1 MDWER
6 IKERLEAVLQA
17 PMHIYLLPEAEWNRL
32 IEEQQEEDQSSFNNF
47 NRSVLRGQEVLFYLA
62 KENKDIRI
70 LQVSEIPLTAAERK
84 LVELALESKQT
95 QERKHWG
102 SYLSEDER
110 KAHQLREWLL
120 QQLERGAT
128 HAELPDALASQSSLY
143 STKIPLL
150 LYGDYSQN
158 QSVSYAE
165 LKKLLESFFEAEII
179 LIPLMDKEWLIL
191 APEGL
196 LTSGSEERDGDDEES
211 VEQILDALGSGLFEM
226 LANEWVGECHLAIGY
241 PVKPAKS
248 LFGSI
253 LQLRETIMLGRS
265 FHVGSFVH
273 LPWEL
278 RLEKL
283 LHLIHEDE
291 KNEFLEQ
298 VLRGTDHALDSETVT
313 TLEHFFALDCNVSE
327 TAKKLYIHRNTLL
340 YRLDKFKH
348 ETGLDVRTFN
358 HAVLVRL
365 ALLLYKVTKRK

>member
-6 IKERLEAVLQA
+6 MKERLEAVLQA
-17 PMHIYLLPEAEWNRL
+17 PIHMSLLPEAEWNRL
-32 IEEQQEEDQSSFNNF
+32 VEEQQEAQESFS
-47 NRSVLRGQEVLFYLA
+47 RSVVRGHEVLFYLA
-62 KENKDIRI
+62 KENKGIRI
-70 LQVSEIPLTAAERK
+70 LQVSEVPLTVSERK
-84 LVELALESKQT
+84 LVELTLESKQT
-95 QERKHWG
+95 QERKQWG

-120 QQLERGAT
+120 QQMERGAA
-128 HAELPDALASQSSLY
+128 HAELPDSLASQSSLY

-158 QSVSYAE
+158 QSVSYVE

-179 LIPLMDKEWLIL
+179 LIPLLDKEWLIL

-196 LTSGSEERDGDDEES
+196 LTSGSEEREGDEEES
-211 VEQILDALGSGLFEM
+211 VEQILDALGSGLYEM
-226 LANEWVGECHLAIGY
+226 LANEWVGECHLAIDF

-248 LFGSI
+248 LFAAI

-265 FHVGSFVH
+265 FHVGSFIH

-283 LHLIHEDE
+283 LHLIQEGE
-291 KNEFLEQ
+291 KAEFLEQ
-298 VLRGTDHALDSETVT
+298 VLRGTDYALDSETVT
-313 TLEHFFALDCNVSE
+313 TLEHFFTLDCNVSE

-340 YRLDKFKH
+340 YRLDKFRH